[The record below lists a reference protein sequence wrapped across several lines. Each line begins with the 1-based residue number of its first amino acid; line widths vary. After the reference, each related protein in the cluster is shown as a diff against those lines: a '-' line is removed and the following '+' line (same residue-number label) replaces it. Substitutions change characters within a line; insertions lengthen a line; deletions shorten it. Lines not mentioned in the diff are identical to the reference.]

1 MKLNKTVLLAG
12 KLTLVLLLLLQ
23 PAFAEKVENLYT
35 LSSLVKDTS
44 DEERATAAN
53 QLLYKLLVRVSGTEK
68 VLEKLPPKDFSKD
81 PEAYAE
87 HPDYSTWSA
96 LSSAQQLINQYS
108 YTTSSELLTLPSGE
122 QVASPQQLE
131 LAFDE
136 AGVKQLLRRM
146 QASVWD
152 ANRPKVLYWV
162 ALESKNGRT
171 LITPASNAPL
181 TKVLIEQNQVR
192 GIPYQLPE
200 FSKYPAS
207 DTLFSDIWGGFSQ
220 QIIAASDPYHPDAIA
235 VGKIKASGSNWQ
247 VEWQLFT
254 GMGSIRHTTSVK
266 TLRQAL
272 DEGVSFTA
280 EELSSRYASQAG
292 QGAGTY
298 KVMVSNVRQ
307 VQDYASLNNYLNG
320 LSLTS
325 KVRVVQSTDQR
336 ILFEISLRGGLDQ
349 LRANLALDG
358 RLKEESFFGLQQAT
372 NITKQ
377 AVNTEPEQEP
387 AEQADA
393 YFRWQAK

>member
-377 AVNTEPEQEP
+377 AVNTELEQEP

-393 YFRWQAK
+393 YFRWQVK